1 MEKQLK
7 VEIITPQKPVF
18 QGEAVC
24 VSVPGELA
32 PFQILYGH
40 APIVSTLEPGVV
52 KVRSNDKEQ
61 IFAIGK
67 GFITVQENKVS
78 ILVEMALNKEE
89 INPDYVEKRLSE
101 LKNQLKQATTEKEK
115 CDIQQEILEIK
126 AQISAL
132 KY

>member
-1 MEKQLK
+1 MEKLIQ

-24 VSVPGELA
+24 VSVPGGLA

-52 KVRSNDKEQ
+52 KVRSNDGEQ
-61 IFAIGK
+61 IFAISK
-67 GFITVQENKVS
+67 GFVTVQENKVS
-78 ILVEMALNKEE
+78 ILVEKAYSKEE
-89 INPDYVEKRLSE
+89 IDRSKVEKRLTE
-101 LKNQLKQATTEKEK
+101 LKNQLKSTNSDKEK

-132 KY
+132 EY